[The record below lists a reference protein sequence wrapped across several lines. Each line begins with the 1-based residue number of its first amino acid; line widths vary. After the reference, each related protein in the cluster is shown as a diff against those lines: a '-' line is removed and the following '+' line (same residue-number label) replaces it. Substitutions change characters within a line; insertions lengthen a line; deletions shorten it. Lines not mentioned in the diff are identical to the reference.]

1 MKSKKF
7 ISTAKDVINL
17 EIKALQQLKKNIN
30 NSFNQAVLQI
40 TKCQS
45 KVILC
50 GVGKSGLIASKIAAT
65 LASVGTP
72 SFNLSASEA
81 SHGDLGMIS
90 KKDILILI
98 SNSGETSELKN
109 IIQFA
114 NRNKVLLI
122 GIVSKK
128 DSILYKASDI
138 KLLIPAVKEAGGI
151 VPTASTTTQLALGDA
166 LAIAV
171 MQNKKFG
178 KIDIFINNAG
188 MAGTNTTVAKY
199 PIDEWNK
206 VINLN
211 LNSVFYCCKAVVPF
225 MEKNNYGR
233 IVNIASI
240 AGKEGNP
247 NASAYS
253 TSKAGVIGL
262 TKSLGK
268 ELAQKN
274 IAVNCV
280 TPAAAKTRIFDQ
292 MTEEHINYMLSKI
305 PRNKFAKV
313 EELASLVTWLASE
326 ENSFSTA
333 AVFDLSG
340 GRATY

>member
-17 EIKALQQLKKNIN
+17 EIKALQQLKRNIN
-30 NSFNQAVLQI
+30 NSFNQAVIQI

-178 KIDIFINNAG
+178 KIDFKKLHPAG
-188 MAGTNTTVAKY
+188 SLGAQLKTVEDIMITGSK
-199 PIDEWNK
+199 I
-206 VINLN
+206 
-211 LNSVFYCCKAVVPF
+211 PF
-225 MEKNNYGR
+225 VNENME
-233 IVNIASI
+233 
-240 AGKEGNP
+240 
-247 NASAYS
+247 
-253 TSKAGVIGL
+253 TSKALKILNKKKLGL
-262 TKSLGK
+262 LIIRNKYKKTVGLLVDGEIRRLSQKNSDFKSLPVK
-268 ELAQKN
+268 DVMTKNPISIDKNELAAKALSIMNNKQ
-274 IAVNCV
+274 ITSLCV
-280 TPAAAKTRIFDQ
+280 YEK
-292 MTEEHINYMLSKI
+292 K
-305 PRNKFAKV
+305 NKFRTV
-313 EELASLVTWLASE
+313 GVLHIHNILRSNIS
-326 ENSFSTA
+326 
-333 AVFDLSG
+333 
-340 GRATY
+340 